1 MPAAFRLVQLCRAF
15 RGRLWRLE
23 AVPAGLKAKKVH
35 LLVSGQAPRFEETA
49 GYVTLTVPSI
59 LYHEVVAVEV

>member
-1 MPAAFRLVQLCRAF
+1 MKGPLREPIPLGAQQVRLKL
-15 RGRLWRLE
+15 
-23 AVPAGLKAKKVH
+23 PAGLKAKKVH
-35 LLVSGQAPRFEETA
+35 LLVSGQTPRVGQAA